1 MFRVSPKGHVKPN
14 HEPKGL
20 HNTKEYS
27 MLFFLNQKIR
37 DGENN
42 RGAGR
47 PLPMSSAETQD
58 ESTRAA
64 QTQFGHYECCPLLQ
78 V

>member
-37 DGENN
+37 DGEDN
-42 RGAGR
+42 RSVG
-47 PLPMSSAETQD
+47 
-58 ESTRAA
+58 
-64 QTQFGHYECCPLLQ
+64 
-78 V
+78 